1 MLSTLRARDLVSSV
15 MTSFFRFL
23 SLTYRSKTHL
33 RVHEDA
39 IRKNEVEP
47 LDELVEVVALLVVA
61 AAEDVQIVL
70 LQVVPLNLCLVSA
83 ENDYDQSNIATLL
96 VVLVREETRIH
107 NMTQIVP
114 SNLLRL
120 LSQEKPVCHSIAPF
134 LLSCLR
140 VQQHVASLQFL
151 HVVAGHRRNLQ
162 LLLRAGMLALCTFLL
177 LGKL

>member
-1 MLSTLRARDLVSSV
+1 MRL
-15 MTSFFRFL
+15 
-23 SLTYRSKTHL
+23 
-33 RVHEDA
+33 
-39 IRKNEVEP
+39 NP